1 MVSSIFLS
9 IHSRFGPDCWYI
21 LEFVAFDALTSQAK
35 ADPTFISQRAQLIA
49 SYALCGF
56 GNLASGGISIGILA
70 ALAPNR
76 MVDIVR
82 LAPRALITGV
92 IATLS
97 TACIA
102 GTCFVYSYLFNRIPQ
117 LTSFACS

>member
-1 MVSSIFLS
+1 MRRVS
-9 IHSRFGPDCWYI
+9 
-21 LEFVAFDALTSQAK
+21 EFVAFDSLASQTK
-35 ADPTFISQRAQLIA
+35 ADPTWISGRAQLIA

-82 LAPRALITGV
+82 LAPRALVTGIV
-92 IATLS
+92 ATLS

-102 GTCFVYSYLFNRIPQ
+102 GESGLSTRHLVTQLLTTFQLFLGLLGDQ
-117 LTSFACS
+117 